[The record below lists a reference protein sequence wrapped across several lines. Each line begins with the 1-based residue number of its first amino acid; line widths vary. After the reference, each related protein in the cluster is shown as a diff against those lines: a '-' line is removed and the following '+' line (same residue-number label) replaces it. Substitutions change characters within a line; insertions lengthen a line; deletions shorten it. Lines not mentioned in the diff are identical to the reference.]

1 MKVVELKRIPK
12 SQEKSYAEE
21 LRSADQIYLRDHMP
35 PVESI
40 HLYVDGIQKYFKNTI
55 VDIFNKHDID
65 YQTKKFITNHYITFE
80 DFENFNLDYENMV
93 LFSCFVYPFST
104 QFPNWK
110 LSFDHKI
117 DKHLTFMSNKPREH
131 RLLCSTVL
139 ANYFDK
145 DSIAYSFESLPQSKL
160 VLEELTLNIDHSL
173 NLDIVLPNKWIEYT
187 VKDEKLTSS
196 NGRLLKKS
204 VHEIFG
210 NCLYDQLY
218 KNSATSLITE
228 PNFFEKGTIFTE
240 KTAMAVYSGHFMIWP
255 GGWNTPE
262 SIKQIG
268 LDVFDDVI
276 DHSYQYIE
284 HPGERIIE
292 AITRNLDFLQ
302 DIEKQQQT
310 RLRFKDRL
318 IKNFEFLSD
327 ANQVKENL
335 KKLND
340 KYTKSE

>member
-139 ANYFDK
+139 ANYFEEN
-145 DSIAYSFESLPQSKL
+145 SIGYTFTTLSQRKFVVQ
-160 VLEELTLNIDHSL
+160 ELLLNTDYQ
-173 NLDIVLPNKWIEYT
+173 LDIDKVLTDKWIELNN
-187 VKDEKLTSS
+187 VEKFDGYDDPGSLDQVFMS
-196 NGRLLKKS
+196 
-204 VHEIFG
+204 
-210 NCLYDQLY
+210 CLYESIY
-218 KNSATSLITE
+218 KNSATSIITE